1 MMGGGNVKAFRSRHP
16 VKYRPFWI
24 RVTLITIATMLLSSG
39 GFAEESPPKK
49 SANQADEQIQIVAD
63 KLITNNAEKFA
74 EFAGDVRASQGN
86 FVITSERLRI
96 YYQDDPDRNKDQTGS
111 QESIKRVV
119 ANGNVQVSSEKYEA
133 KTDQVEYDLD
143 TQVIVLIG
151 ENSTVTSGKNILTGS
166 RITVYRKNGQI
177 KVESSP
183 HKRVKAVFYPK
194 EKAPEQNPK
203 E

>member
-1 MMGGGNVKAFRSRHP
+1 MKAFRSRHP

-24 RVTLITIATMLLSSG
+24 RVRLITIATMLLSSG
-39 GFAEESPPKK
+39 GYAEESAPKK
-49 SANQADEQIQIVAD
+49 SPNQTDEQIQIVAD

-74 EFAGDVRASQGN
+74 EFAGDVRAIQGN

-119 ANGNVQVSSEKYEA
+119 ADGNVQVSSEKYEA
-133 KTDQVEYDLD
+133 KTDRVEYDLD
-143 TQVIVLIG
+143 TQVVVLIG

-183 HKRVKAVFYPK
+183 QKRVKAVFYPK